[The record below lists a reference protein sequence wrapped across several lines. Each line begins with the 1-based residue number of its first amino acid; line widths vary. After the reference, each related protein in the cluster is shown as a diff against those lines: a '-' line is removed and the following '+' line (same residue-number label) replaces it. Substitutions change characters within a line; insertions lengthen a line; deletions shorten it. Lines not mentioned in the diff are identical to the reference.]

1 MVLYN
6 LTIIIEEDID
16 LEWRNWIKSTFI
28 PKISDTSL
36 FISHR
41 ILKVLSSPNEGIT
54 YCIQFVAESADQY
67 DQFVSNHAHA
77 IMELHTQKF
86 NNRCVSFSTLMEY
99 VE

>member
-1 MVLYN
+1 M
-6 LTIIIEEDID
+6 TIIIEEDID
-16 LEWRNWIKSTFI
+16 TEWRNWIKSTFI

-54 YCIQFVAESADQY
+54 YCIQFVAESAAQY
-67 DQFVSNHAHA
+67 DQFVSNHALE
-77 IMELHTQKF
+77 IMELHTEKF
-86 NNRCVSFSTLMEY
+86 KNRCVSFSTLMEY

>member
-6 LTIIIEEDID
+6 LTIIIEENID
-16 LEWRNWIKSTFI
+16 LEWRNWIRSTFI

-41 ILKVLSSPNEGIT
+41 ILKVLNSPNEGIT
-54 YCIQFVAESADQY
+54 YCIQFVAETAAQY
-67 DQFVSNHAHA
+67 DEFVSVHATA
-77 IMELHTQKF
+77 IMELHTQQF
-86 NNRCVSFSTLMEY
+86 SNRCVSFSTLMEY